1 MCLLVNRAPTSNM
14 TPSALAEMDTILKLF
29 EDGAVHSRGVAMFLV
44 SLLASKQIY
53 SPLLFQDSIRNLQ
66 RKAHESVDQTQSH
79 STTNITPS
87 ELDRLSGQTHLLADT
102 GARDSGDNGPSD
114 SITHTDPLEAQGH
127 AVNIQPVFLD
137 VQGNTMH
144 PTIAQDM
151 NRFDMGTA
159 AFNNMFFDFST
170 PSVSQP
176 PVPDSRGPD
185 IDFYL
190 TPNYP
195 MYPQPPS
202 QNIAGFEQHQ
212 PAPVLDATW
221 QSFVEQLGF

>member
-1 MCLLVNRAPTSNM
+1 M
-14 TPSALAEMDTILKLF
+14 TASALAEMDTILKLF

-44 SLLASKQIY
+44 SLLASSSEQIY
-53 SPLLFQDSIRNLQ
+53 SPLLFQDLIRNLQ
-66 RKAHESVDQTQSH
+66 RKAHESVSQTQSH

-114 SITHTDPLEAQGH
+114 SITHTDSLEAQGH
-127 AVNIQPVFLD
+127 CVVNTQPDVFLD
-137 VQGNTMH
+137 VHGDSMH

-151 NRFDMGTA
+151 TRFDMGTA
-159 AFNNMFFDFST
+159 GFNNPFFDFST
-170 PSVSQP
+170 PSSVSQL
-176 PVPDSRGPD
+176 PVPDLRGPD
-185 IDFYL
+185 INFYL
-190 TPNYP
+190 APTYP
-195 MYPQPPS
+195 MYPSQPPS
-202 QNIAGFEQHQ
+202 QSLAGFEQHQ

>member
-1 MCLLVNRAPTSNM
+1 M
-14 TPSALAEMDTILKLF
+14 TPSALAEMDTVLKLF
-29 EDGAVHSRGVAMFLV
+29 EDGAVHSRGVARFLV

-66 RKAHESVDQTQSH
+66 RKAHESVGQIQSH
-79 STTNITPS
+79 NTTNITPS

-114 SITHTDPLEAQGH
+114 SITHTDPLEARGNEMNVH
-127 AVNIQPVFLD
+127 PGMFLGAHGD
-137 VQGNTMH
+137 SMH

-151 NRFDMGTA
+151 SRFDMGTT
-159 AFNNMFFDFST
+159 AFNNLFSDFST
-170 PSVSQP
+170 PSSVSQL
-176 PVPDSRGPD
+176 PVPDLRGPD
-185 IDFYL
+185 MNFYL
-190 TPNYP
+190 SPNYP
-195 MYPQPPS
+195 MYPSQPPN
-202 QNIAGFEQHQ
+202 QNNPGFEQHH